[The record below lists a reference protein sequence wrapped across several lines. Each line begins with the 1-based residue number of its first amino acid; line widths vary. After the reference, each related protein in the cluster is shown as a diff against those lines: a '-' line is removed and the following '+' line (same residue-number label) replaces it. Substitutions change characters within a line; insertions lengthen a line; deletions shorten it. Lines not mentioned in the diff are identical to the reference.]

1 MERYKGPPQT
11 WRLKLRIKTTF
22 HCASLQFS
30 WHCSLSGWS
39 HLRERY
45 YGSADMQRTSATTGP
60 VQELSKFRAVIRHT
74 QTHTR
79 THTHTFSQS
88 TLKIQSENGSKQQ
101 NLNYYISAVHSFMII
116 HRRLKDSGVKLNG
129 SDKNSAAS

>member
-1 MERYKGPPQT
+1 MNFYLHLTEN
-11 WRLKLRIKTTF
+11 KTEGQMKWLDQSEKITETKWNPILLTIF
-22 HCASLQFS
+22 PMS
-30 WHCSLSGWS
+30 WLVS
-39 HLRERY
+39 
-45 YGSADMQRTSATTGP
+45 
-60 VQELSKFRAVIRHT
+60 T
-74 QTHTR
+74 QKHW
-79 THTHTFSQS
+79 S